1 MELIDSKT
9 AKILSQYQLYSQ
21 EEKGDDAIAVIKF
34 FLPGTAWTW
43 YVTEGERMENG
54 DWHLFGLV
62 TNPYEEKEL
71 GYFYLSQLEE
81 TFHMPVNINGVIVR
95 VPVQVERDLYFKPTT
110 LKKLYDL

>member
-9 AKILSQYQLYSQ
+9 AKILSQYPLYSQ
-21 EEKGDDAIAVIKF
+21 EEKGDNAIAVIKF

-71 GYFYLSQLEE
+71 GYFLSV
-81 TFHMPVNINGVIVR
+81 TVGRNISYACQHQRGYSESSCSSR
-95 VPVQVERDLYFKPTT
+95 A
-110 LKKLYDL
+110 